1 MSVPSTNAAAEIP
14 LNPLELP
21 KLPSLNNTLGAFM
34 IGTYISLMLYGLTLH
49 QSYRYFRLFPKDL
62 LFMRVI
68 VVATLILETVH
79 TALCMHTCY
88 YYLVVNYFNPAAL
101 LDGVWSIRLMP
112 LLTALVCLVSEW
124 CICFIFSRWIVV
136 HSVHYSFYVRRVYIL
151 GARYRAVVVICPILI
166 LVFVGFAAAAT
177 AEAFIRPTFK
187 DYNKFEW
194 LDSAAFGAVVLL
206 DVLLTGTLIITLN
219 KSRTGFKRTDSMID
233 LLIVY
238 TINTGLLTGLFG
250 VLSLIFA
257 LTSPNN
263 LIYSALNLV
272 ATKTYATSLLAVY
285 EKLLAAINDCFN
297 SESVPM
303 SAFKTVPP
311 PCARSALD
319 RPHTDSLA
327 SSANDVVE
335 IQLQPSKVAQG
346 DEDDS
351 INASGLDRK

>member
-112 LLTALVCLVSEW
+112 LLTALVCLVSE
-124 CICFIFSRWIVV
+124 C
-136 HSVHYSFYVRRVYIL
+136 FYVRRVYIL
-151 GARYRAVVVICPILI
+151 GARYRAVVVICPVLI

-272 ATKTYATSLLAVY
+272 ATKTYATSLLAVLNSRRGHLSQF
-285 EKLLAAINDCFN
+285 EKDCFN
-297 SESVPM
+297 SESVPR

-311 PCARSALD
+311 PGVLRSAFD
-319 RPHTDSLA
+319 RPHPDPLA
-327 SSANDVVE
+327 SSASDVVD
-335 IQLQPSKVAQG
+335 IRLQPSKVAQG

-351 INASGLDRK
+351 INAPGLDRK